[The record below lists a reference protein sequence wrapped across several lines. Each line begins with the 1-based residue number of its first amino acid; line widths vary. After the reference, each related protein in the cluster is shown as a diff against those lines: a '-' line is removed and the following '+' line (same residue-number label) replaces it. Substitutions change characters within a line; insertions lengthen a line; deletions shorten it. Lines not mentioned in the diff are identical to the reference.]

1 MLQKMPNFES
11 WANDKL
17 KELNA
22 NMTEQKI
29 AAGEIIFDIGARAE
43 NLYIVKKGC
52 ISLEC
57 EIEVEDKNR
66 CPVGNNVWEVIK
78 TKRKVMFELTKFREG
93 QIFGHQELISI
104 IDSEKDDLD
113 DVDFRGIVT
122 RQTRAV
128 AACASE
134 IICVN
139 IELFMRSK

>member
-1 MLQKMPNFES
+1 MPNFEN

-29 AAGEIIFDIGARAE
+29 AAGEIVFDLGSKAE

-57 EIEVEDKNR
+57 EIEVEEKNR
-66 CPVGNNVWEVIK
+66 CPVAANTWEVIK

-93 QIFGHQELISI
+93 
-104 IDSEKDDLD
+104 
-113 DVDFRGIVT
+113 
-122 RQTRAV
+122 
-128 AACASE
+128 
-134 IICVN
+134 
-139 IELFMRSK
+139 